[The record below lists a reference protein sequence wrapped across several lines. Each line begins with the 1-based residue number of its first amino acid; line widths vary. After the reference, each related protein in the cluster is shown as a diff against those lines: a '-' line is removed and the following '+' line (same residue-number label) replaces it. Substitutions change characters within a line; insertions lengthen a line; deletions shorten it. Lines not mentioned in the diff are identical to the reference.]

1 MGCRGSDADLTLNES
16 YISLITVSSYSGELN
31 VLLALS
37 TQGVSNELFQRRQ
50 SFTVFTEEAHKLS
63 EGVMDAGTMQ
73 FKAKLCKLRE
83 RWNELFEKAR
93 MSESSAEQGL
103 KPLNEYQ
110 EVFVEFTSRFEELA
124 VKLSIQVPCFG
135 SSEEV
140 TALIEQD
147 KVI

>member
-1 MGCRGSDADLTLNES
+1 MFS
-16 YISLITVSSYSGELN
+16 
-31 VLLALS
+31 
-37 TQGVSNELFQRRQ
+37 
-50 SFTVFTEEAHKLS
+50 EEARKMS
-63 EGVMDAGTMQ
+63 EGVVDASTMQ

-110 EVFVEFTSRFEELA
+110 EVFEEFTSRFEELEE
-124 VKLSIQVPCFG
+124 KLGAQMPYFG

-140 TALIEQD
+140 AAHIEEH
-147 KVI
+147 KVHKCSFSARTSLLYRRRDDSVVRTLEC